1 MGRLFSWFDTSDN
14 EEIRTGNN
22 SLETFFANTSSLIT
36 EEQIMKIPTVQKC
49 MDVICGTIAQ
59 LPLYLYREN
68 EDGSIDR
75 VYGDKREFLLN
86 NEPNEFENSY
96 NFKKRIVRNYLL
108 YGVDYIV
115 IERQDNEVVE
125 LHNLKNSQV
134 TIETFKKDS
143 YKISNANIRVDGEGN
158 TQVFKPYELAI
169 ILKDSSDGL
178 TSKGI
183 LSQGLDIFQLI
194 YGETE
199 YSKNIFNNGAL
210 PTGILKTDGRLSQSA
225 VDRLRDSWR
234 NLYSGAKN
242 AGKTVILEEGLS
254 YQPISLNP
262 NDMQLTQ
269 NRKENISEV
278 CKLFSIP
285 ESLVVSSANKYGSL
299 QQDNIHFLQYCL
311 NPILKAIEC
320 GIDKGML
327 LEQEKQ
333 EGYFWQFDTSEI
345 VRTTEKDKFET
356 VKVALES
363 GVISINEARRM
374 INLKDINDDIMKWSL
389 GNVLYYPATGD
400 MKIPNMGM
408 ETSREVKQDGKDST
422 NNIDDV

>member
-1 MGRLFSWFDTSDN
+1 MGRLFSWFDTNDN
-14 EEIRTGNN
+14 EEVRTGNN

-389 GNVLYYPATGD
+389 GNVLYYPQTGD

-422 NNIDDV
+422 DNIDDV

>member
-1 MGRLFSWFDTSDN
+1 MGRLFSWFDTNDN
-14 EEIRTGNN
+14 EEVRTGNN

-389 GNVLYYPATGD
+389 GNVLYYPQTGD

>member
-1 MGRLFSWFDTSDN
+1 MGRLFSWFDTNDN
-14 EEIRTGNN
+14 EQVRTGNN

-389 GNVLYYPATGD
+389 GNVLYYPQTGD